1 MIALTA
7 ASLLVLLGT
16 AQAFMGVNVVKN
28 GARSRTSFA
37 LAAADICPE
46 VSMQAR
52 PGREIA
58 VVALG

>member
-1 MIALTA
+1 MIAITA

-28 GARSRTSFA
+28 GATSRTSA
-37 LAAADICPE
+37 LNAADICPE
-46 VSMQAR
+46 VSLQAG